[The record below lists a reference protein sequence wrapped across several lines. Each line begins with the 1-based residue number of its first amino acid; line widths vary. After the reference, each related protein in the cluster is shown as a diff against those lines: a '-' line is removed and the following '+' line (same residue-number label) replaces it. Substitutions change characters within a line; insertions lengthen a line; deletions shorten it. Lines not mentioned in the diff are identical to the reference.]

1 MNSSLVGQPV
11 NRLLAVVVSSL
22 AAMLLGSI
30 VYTLNSDTDR

>member
-1 MNSSLVGQPV
+1 MDGSLAGRPV